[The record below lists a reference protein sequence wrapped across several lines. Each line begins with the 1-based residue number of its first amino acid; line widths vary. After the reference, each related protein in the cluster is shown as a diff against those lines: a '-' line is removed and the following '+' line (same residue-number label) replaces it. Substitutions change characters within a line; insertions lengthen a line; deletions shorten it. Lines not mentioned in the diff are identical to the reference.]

1 VTNAPKTR
9 YSLVEA
15 SRLAHMHTD
24 KLGSLIVR
32 GEVAGCRKVDCRYII
47 PIGHFDRFLGIT
59 TPRHPFIV
67 DINAQRRKV
76 VAS

>member
-1 VTNAPKTR
+1 MTTTTQRPKTR

-24 KLGSLIVR
+24 KLAALIVR

-59 TPRHPFIV
+59 TPRHPFIRRV
-67 DINAQRRKV
+67 DLDAE
-76 VAS
+76 

>member
-1 VTNAPKTR
+1 MTTPKTR

-24 KLGSLIVR
+24 KLAALIVR

-67 DINAQRRKV
+67 DIEQRRNRAV
-76 VAS
+76 S